1 MNRRLIMPVALIL
14 ILAAGCRPQSPGE
27 ESQEIAPVMVVAA
40 APATIT
46 PMISTLR
53 ALGITVANHHVTI
66 RAPAAGRLSGMSLKN
81 GDQVRRGERIGYVV
95 NRELEAAQ
103 AGLAIAR
110 KLDPQEAKTLAESVN
125 RYDKS
130 DGIPIIAPEAGVVSR
145 PPVTS
150 GQMVADLDPIVE
162 LIDPSSIY
170 VEASIPVD
178 ELHLIS
184 PGMPANVTSGLS
196 PGVAFPAQVG
206 AFIPSFDASSAT
218 TPVRLDFTGSESIPE
233 IGAPVEARIVT
244 SNIPDAL
251 AIPSTALFQDVGQN
265 RYHVFVAGTDGRA
278 HRVNVTI
285 GVHDGPRVQ
294 VLDGI
299 KAGDQVIT
307 SGGYALSDGLRIRIA
322 GAPS

>member
-1 MNRRLIMPVALIL
+1 
-14 ILAAGCRPQSPGE
+14 
-27 ESQEIAPVMVVAA
+27 MVVAA

-53 ALGITVANHHVTI
+53 ALGVTVAHHHVTI
-66 RAPAAGRLSGMSLKN
+66 RAPAAGRLTGMTLKN
-81 GDQVRRGERIGYVV
+81 GDQVRKGQRIGYVV
-95 NRELEAAQ
+95 NREVEAAR

-110 KLDPQEAKTLAESVN
+110 QLDPQEAKTLAESVN

-184 PGMPANVTSGLS
+184 PGTPATVTSELR
-196 PGVAFPAQVG
+196 PGFAFPARVG
-206 AFIPSFDASSAT
+206 AMIPSFDASSAT
-218 TPVRLDFTGSESIPE
+218 TPVRLDFIGSESIPE

-244 SNIPDAL
+244 SNTPDAL
-251 AIPSTALFQDVGQN
+251 AIPATALFQDVGQN
-265 RYHVFVAGTDGRA
+265 HYHVFVAGPDGRA

-285 GVHDGPRVQ
+285 GVHDGPKVQ
-294 VLDGI
+294 VLNGI

-322 GAPS
+322 GALPS

>member
-1 MNRRLIMPVALIL
+1 MNRHLIMPVALVL

-46 PMISTLR
+46 PMISSLR
-53 ALGITVANHHVTI
+53 ALGVTVANHHVTI

-81 GDQVRRGERIGYVV
+81 GDQVRKGERIGYVV

-110 KLDPQEAKTLAESVN
+110 TLDPQEAKTLAESVN
-125 RYDKS
+125 RYAKS

-184 PGMPANVTSGLS
+184 PGMPATVTSGLR
-196 PGVAFPAQVG
+196 PGVAFPAQVA

-244 SNIPDAL
+244 RNIPDAL
-251 AIPSTALFQDVGQN
+251 AIPATALFQDVGQN

-285 GVHDGPRVQ
+285 GAQDGPKVQ

>member
-1 MNRRLIMPVALIL
+1 MNRHPIISGALVL
-14 ILAAGCRPQSPGE
+14 VLAAGCRAQNPGE

-46 PMISTLR
+46 TMVSTLR
-53 ALGITVANHHVTI
+53 ALGVTVANHHVTI

-81 GDQVRRGERIGYVV
+81 GDQVRKGQRIGYVV
-95 NRELEAAQ
+95 NREIEAAQ

-150 GQMVADLDPIVE
+150 GQMVADLDPIIE

-184 PGMPANVTSGLS
+184 PGMPATVTSGLR

-206 AFIPSFDASSAT
+206 AMIPSFDASSAT

-244 SNIPDAL
+244 TNIPDAL
-251 AIPSTALFQDVGQN
+251 AIPATALFQDVGQN
-265 RYHVFVAGTDGRA
+265 RYHVFVAGADGRA
-278 HRVNVTI
+278 HRVNVTL
-285 GVHDGPRVQ
+285 GVRDGPRVQ

-299 KAGDQVIT
+299 KVGDQVIT
-307 SGGYALSDGLRIRIA
+307 SGGYALSDGLKIRIA

>member
-1 MNRRLIMPVALIL
+1 MNRHRIMPVAVVLV
-14 ILAAGCRPQSPGE
+14 LAAGCRAQSPGE

-53 ALGITVANHHVTI
+53 ALGVTVANHHVTI
-66 RAPAAGRLSGMSLKN
+66 RAPAGGRLSGMSLKN
-81 GDQVRRGERIGYVV
+81 GDQVRKGERIGYVL
-95 NRELEAAQ
+95 NREIEAAQ
-103 AGLAIAR
+103 AGLEIAR

-130 DGIPIIAPEAGVVSR
+130 GGIPIIAPQAGVVSR

-162 LIDPSSIY
+162 LIDPSSIN

-184 PGMPANVTSGLS
+184 PGMPATVTSDLR

-206 AFIPSFDASSAT
+206 AMIPSFDASSAT
-218 TPVRLDFTGSESIPE
+218 TPVRLDFTGAESIPE

-251 AIPSTALFQDVGQN
+251 AIPATALFQDVGQN
-265 RYHVFVAGTDGRA
+265 RYHVFVAGLDGRA

-285 GVHDGPRVQ
+285 GVHDGPKVQ

>member
-1 MNRRLIMPVALIL
+1 MNRHRIISGALVL
-14 ILAAGCRPQSPGE
+14 VLAAGCRAQSRGE

-46 PMISTLR
+46 TMISTLR
-53 ALGITVANHHVTI
+53 ALGVTVANHHVTI

-81 GDQVRRGERIGYVV
+81 GDQVRKGQRIGYVV
-95 NRELEAAQ
+95 NREIEAAQ

-110 KLDPQEAKTLAESVN
+110 RLDPQEAKTLAESVN

-150 GQMVADLDPIVE
+150 GQMVADLDPIIE

-184 PGMPANVTSGLS
+184 PGMPATVTSGLR

-206 AFIPSFDASSAT
+206 AMIPSFDASSAT

-244 SNIPDAL
+244 TNIPDAL
-251 AIPSTALFQDVGQN
+251 AIPATALFQDVGQN
-265 RYHVFVAGTDGRA
+265 RYHVFVAGADGRA
-278 HRVNVTI
+278 HRVNVTL
-285 GVHDGPRVQ
+285 GVRDGPRVQ

-307 SGGYALSDGLRIRIA
+307 SGGYALSDGLKIRIA

>member
-1 MNRRLIMPVALIL
+1 MPAALVLIVV
-14 ILAAGCRPQSPGE
+14 AGCRAQSPGD

-46 PMISTLR
+46 PMINTLR
-53 ALGITVANHHVTI
+53 ALGVTVANHHVTI

-81 GDQVRRGERIGYVV
+81 GDQVRKGQRIGYVV

-110 KLDPQEAKTLAESVN
+110 KLDPQGAEALAESVN
-125 RYDKS
+125 SYDKS

-184 PGMPANVTSGLS
+184 PGMPATVTSGLS

-206 AFIPSFDASSAT
+206 AMIPRFDASSAT
-218 TPVRLDFTGSESIPE
+218 TPVRIDFSGSESIPE

-251 AIPSTALFQDVGQN
+251 AIPAAALFQDVGQN
-265 RYHVFVAGTDGRA
+265 HYHVFLAGPDGRA

-294 VLDGI
+294 VLEGI
-299 KAGDQVIT
+299 KLGDRVIT
-307 SGGYALSDGLRIRIA
+307 SGGYALSDGLKIRIA

>member
-1 MNRRLIMPVALIL
+1 MNRHPIISGALVL
-14 ILAAGCRPQSPGE
+14 VLAAGCRAQNPGE
-27 ESQEIAPVMVVAA
+27 EYQEIAPVMVVAA

-46 PMISTLR
+46 TMVSTLR
-53 ALGITVANHHVTI
+53 ALGVTVANHHVTI

-81 GDQVRRGERIGYVV
+81 GDQVRKGQRIGYVV
-95 NRELEAAQ
+95 NREIEAAQ

-110 KLDPQEAKTLAESVN
+110 RLDPQEAKTLAESVN

-150 GQMVADLDPIVE
+150 GQMVADLDPIIE

-184 PGMPANVTSGLS
+184 PGMPATVTSGLR

-206 AFIPSFDASSAT
+206 AMIPSFDASSAT

-244 SNIPDAL
+244 TNIPDAL
-251 AIPSTALFQDVGQN
+251 AIPATALFQDVGQN
-265 RYHVFVAGTDGRA
+265 RYHVFVAGADGRA
-278 HRVNVTI
+278 HRVNVTL
-285 GVHDGPRVQ
+285 GVRDGPRVQ

-307 SGGYALSDGLRIRIA
+307 SGGYALSDGLKIRIA

>member
-1 MNRRLIMPVALIL
+1 MNRRLIMPVALVL

-81 GDQVRRGERIGYVV
+81 GDQVRKGERIGYVV

-110 KLDPQEAKTLAESVN
+110 KLDPEEAKTLAESVN

-178 ELHLIS
+178 EVHLIS
-184 PGMPANVTSGLS
+184 PGMPATVTSGLR
-196 PGVAFPAQVG
+196 PGVAFPAQVA
-206 AFIPSFDASSAT
+206 AFSPSFDASSAT
-218 TPVRLDFTGSESIPE
+218 TAVRLDFSGSESIPE

-251 AIPSTALFQDVGQN
+251 AIPATALFQDVGQN

>member
-1 MNRRLIMPVALIL
+1 MNRHRIIAGALVL
-14 ILAAGCRPQSPGE
+14 ALAAGCRAQSPGE

-46 PMISTLR
+46 TMISTLR

-66 RAPAAGRLSGMSLKN
+66 RAPATGRLSGMSLKN
-81 GDQVRRGERIGYVV
+81 GDQVRKGQRIGYVV
-95 NRELEAAQ
+95 NREIEAAQ

-110 KLDPQEAKTLAESVN
+110 KLDPQEAKALAESVN

-130 DGIPIIAPEAGVVSR
+130 DGIPIIAHEAGVVSR

-184 PGMPANVTSGLS
+184 PGMPATVTSGLK
-196 PGVAFPAQVG
+196 PGVAFAARVG
-206 AFIPSFDASSAT
+206 AMIPSFDASSAT
-218 TPVRLDFTGSESIPE
+218 TPVRLDFTGPQSIQE

-244 SNIPDAL
+244 SDIPDAL
-251 AIPSTALFQDVGQN
+251 AIPATALFQDVGQN
-265 RYHVFVAGTDGRA
+265 RYHVFVAGPDSRA

-285 GVHDGPRVQ
+285 GVHDGPKVQ
-294 VLDGI
+294 VLNGI

>member
-1 MNRRLIMPVALIL
+1 MNRHRLMPLALVL
-14 ILAAGCRPQSPGE
+14 ILAAGCRAQRLGE
-27 ESQEIAPVMVVAA
+27 ESQEVAPELVVAA

-53 ALGITVANHHVTI
+53 ALGVTVANHHVTI
-66 RAPAAGRLSGMSLKN
+66 RAPAAGRLTGMSLKN
-81 GDQVRRGERIGYVV
+81 GDQVRKGERIGYVV
-95 NRELEAAQ
+95 NREIEAAQ

-110 KLDPQEAKTLAESVN
+110 KLDPQGANALAESVN
-125 RYDKS
+125 RYDNS
-130 DGIPIIAPEAGVVSR
+130 DGIPIIAHEAGVVSR

-170 VEASIPVD
+170 VQASIPVD

-184 PGMPANVTSGLS
+184 PGMPATVTSGLK
-196 PGVAFPAQVG
+196 PGVAFAARVG
-206 AFIPSFDASSAT
+206 AMIPSFDASSAT
-218 TPVRLDFTGSESIPE
+218 TPVRLDFTGSESIQE

-244 SNIPDAL
+244 SDIPDAL
-251 AIPSTALFQDVGQN
+251 AIPATALFQDVGQN
-265 RYHVFVAGTDGRA
+265 RYHVFVAGPDGRA

-294 VLDGI
+294 VLQGI

-307 SGGYALSDGLRIRIA
+307 SGGYALSDGLKIRIA
-322 GAPS
+322 GAAS

>member
-1 MNRRLIMPVALIL
+1 MKPYRIMPVALVL
-14 ILAAGCRPQSPGE
+14 ILAAGCHTQPPGE
-27 ESQEIAPVMVVAA
+27 ESQEVAPVMVVAA

-53 ALGITVANHHVTI
+53 ALGVTVANHHVTI

-81 GDQVRRGERIGYVV
+81 GDQVRKGQRIGYVV
-95 NRELEAAQ
+95 NREIEAAQ

-110 KLDPQEAKTLAESVN
+110 KLDPQEAKTLADSVN

-184 PGMPANVTSGLS
+184 PGMPATVTSGLR

-206 AFIPSFDASSAT
+206 AMIPSFDASSAT

-244 SNIPDAL
+244 TNIPEAL
-251 AIPSTALFQDVGQN
+251 AIPATALFQDVGQN
-265 RYHVFVAGTDGRA
+265 RYHVFVAGADGRA
-278 HRVNVTI
+278 HRVNVTL
-285 GVHDGPRVQ
+285 GVRDGPRVQ

-307 SGGYALSDGLRIRIA
+307 SGGYALSDGLKIRIA
-322 GAPS
+322 RAPS

>member
-1 MNRRLIMPVALIL
+1 MNRLRIMPVAVAL
-14 ILAAGCRPQSPGE
+14 ILAAGCRAQGPGE
-27 ESQEIAPVMVVAA
+27 ESQEVAPVMVVAA
-40 APATIT
+40 APATVT

-53 ALGITVANHHVTI
+53 VLGVTVANHHVTI
-66 RAPAAGRLSGMSLKN
+66 RAPAAGRLTGMSLKN
-81 GDQVRRGERIGYVV
+81 GDQVRKGQRIGYVV
-95 NRELEAAQ
+95 NREIEAAQ

-110 KLDPQEAKTLAESVN
+110 KLDPQEAKSLAQSVS
-125 RYDKS
+125 RYDQS

-178 ELHLIS
+178 ELHLIF
-184 PGMPANVTSGLS
+184 PGMAATVTSGLR
-196 PGVAFPAQVG
+196 PGGAFPAQVG
-206 AFIPSFDASSAT
+206 AMIPSFDASSAT

-251 AIPSTALFQDVGQN
+251 AIPATALFQDVGQN
-265 RYHVFVAGTDGRA
+265 HYHVFVAGPDGRA

-294 VLDGI
+294 VLEGI
-299 KAGDQVIT
+299 KAGDRVIT

>member
-1 MNRRLIMPVALIL
+1 
-14 ILAAGCRPQSPGE
+14 
-27 ESQEIAPVMVVAA
+27 MVVAA

-66 RAPAAGRLSGMSLKN
+66 RAPAAGRLSGLSLKN
-81 GDQVRRGERIGYVV
+81 GDQVRKGERIGYVV

-110 KLDPQEAKTLAESVN
+110 KLDPEEAKTLAESVN

-178 ELHLIS
+178 EVHLIS
-184 PGMPANVTSGLS
+184 PGMPATVTSGLR
-196 PGVAFPAQVG
+196 PGVAFPAQVA
-206 AFIPSFDASSAT
+206 AFSPSFDASSAT
-218 TPVRLDFTGSESIPE
+218 TAVRLDFTGSESIPE

-251 AIPSTALFQDVGQN
+251 AIPATALFQDVGQN

>member
-1 MNRRLIMPVALIL
+1 MNRHRIISGALVL
-14 ILAAGCRPQSPGE
+14 VLAAGCRAQNPGE

-46 PMISTLR
+46 TMVSTLR
-53 ALGITVANHHVTI
+53 ALGVTVANHHVTI

-81 GDQVRRGERIGYVV
+81 GDQVRKGQRIGYVV
-95 NRELEAAQ
+95 NREIEAAQ

-184 PGMPANVTSGLS
+184 PGMPASVTSGLR

-206 AFIPSFDASSAT
+206 AMIPSFDASSAT

-244 SNIPDAL
+244 TNVPDAL
-251 AIPSTALFQDVGQN
+251 AIPATALFQDVGQN
-265 RYHVFVAGTDGRA
+265 RYHVFVAGADGRA
-278 HRVNVTI
+278 HRVNVTL
-285 GVHDGPRVQ
+285 GVRDGPRVQ

-307 SGGYALSDGLRIRIA
+307 SGGYALSDGLKIRIA

>member
-1 MNRRLIMPVALIL
+1 
-14 ILAAGCRPQSPGE
+14 
-27 ESQEIAPVMVVAA
+27 MVVAA

-81 GDQVRRGERIGYVV
+81 GDQVRKGERIGYVV

-110 KLDPQEAKTLAESVN
+110 KLDPEEAKTLAESVN

-178 ELHLIS
+178 EVHLIS
-184 PGMPANVTSGLS
+184 PGMPATVTSGLR
-196 PGVAFPAQVG
+196 PGVAFPAQVA
-206 AFIPSFDASSAT
+206 AFSPSFDASSAT
-218 TPVRLDFTGSESIPE
+218 TAVRLDFTGSESIPE

-251 AIPSTALFQDVGQN
+251 AIPATALFQDVGQN

>member
-1 MNRRLIMPVALIL
+1 MNRHLVMPVALVL

-27 ESQEIAPVMVVAA
+27 ETQEIAPVMVVAA

-53 ALGITVANHHVTI
+53 ALGVTVANHHVTI
-66 RAPAAGRLSGMSLKN
+66 RAPAAGRLIGMSLKN
-81 GDQVRRGERIGYVV
+81 GDQVRKGERIGYVV
-95 NRELEAAQ
+95 NREIEAAQ

-110 KLDPQEAKTLAESVN
+110 KLDPEEAKTLAESVN

-162 LIDPSSIY
+162 LIDPTSIY

-184 PGMPANVTSGLS
+184 PGMPATVTSGLR

-244 SNIPDAL
+244 NNIPYAL
-251 AIPSTALFQDVGQN
+251 AIPATALFQDVGQN

-278 HRVNVTI
+278 HRVSVTI
-285 GVHDGPRVQ
+285 GAHDGPKVQ

>member
-1 MNRRLIMPVALIL
+1 MNRPRIMPVALMV
-14 ILAAGCRPQSPGE
+14 ILAAGCRAQSPGG
-27 ESQEIAPVMVVAA
+27 ESQEVAPVMVVAA

-53 ALGITVANHHVTI
+53 ALGVTVANHHVTI
-66 RAPAAGRLSGMSLKN
+66 RAPTAGRLTAMNLKN
-81 GDQVRRGERIGYVV
+81 GDQVRKGERIGYVV
-95 NRELEAAQ
+95 NREIEAAQ

-110 KLDPQEAKTLAESVN
+110 QLDPQGATALAESVN
-125 RYDKS
+125 RYNKS

-184 PGMPANVTSGLS
+184 PGMRATVTSGLN
-196 PGVAFPAQVG
+196 PGVAFPARVS
-206 AFIPSFDASSAT
+206 AVIPSFDASSAT

-244 SNIPDAL
+244 SDIPDAL
-251 AIPSTALFQDVGQN
+251 AIPAAALFQDVGQN
-265 RYHVFVAGTDGRA
+265 RYHVFVAGPDGRA
-278 HRVNVTI
+278 HRVDVTTGI
-285 GVHDGPRVQ
+285 HDGPKVQ
-294 VLDGI
+294 VLSGI

-307 SGGYALSDGLRIRIA
+307 SGGYALSDGLKIRIA
-322 GAPS
+322 GAAS

>member
-1 MNRRLIMPVALIL
+1 MIRHRIVSLAVVL
-14 ILAAGCRPQSPGE
+14 ILAAGCRAPGPGD
-27 ESQEIAPVMVVAA
+27 ESREVAPVMVVAA

-53 ALGITVANHHVTI
+53 VLGVTVANHHVTI
-66 RAPAAGRLSGMSLKN
+66 RAPAAGRLTGISLKN

-95 NRELEAAQ
+95 NREVEAAQ

-110 KLDPQEAKTLAESVN
+110 KLDPQGANALAESIN

-130 DGIPIIAPEAGVVSR
+130 AGIPIIAPEAGVVSR
-145 PPVTS
+145 PPITS

-178 ELHLIS
+178 ELHLVS
-184 PGMPANVTSGLS
+184 PGMPATVTSGLK
-196 PGVAFPAQVG
+196 PGVAFAARVG
-206 AFIPSFDASSAT
+206 AMIPSFDASSAT
-218 TPVRLDFTGSESIPE
+218 TPVRLDFTGPESIQE

-251 AIPSTALFQDVGQN
+251 AIPATALFQDLGQN
-265 RYHVFVAGTDGRA
+265 HYHVFVAGPDGRA

-285 GVHDGPRVQ
+285 GVHDGPKVQ
-294 VLDGI
+294 VLNGI
-299 KAGDQVIT
+299 KAGDQIIT
-307 SGGYALSDGLRIRIA
+307 SGGFALSDGLKIRIA

>member
-1 MNRRLIMPVALIL
+1 MNRRPIIAAALMVVL
-14 ILAAGCRPQSPGE
+14 VAGCRAPSPGS
-27 ESQEIAPVMVVAA
+27 ESQEVAPVMVVAA

-53 ALGITVANHHVTI
+53 ALGVTVANHHVTV
-66 RAPAAGRLSGMSLKN
+66 RAPAAGRLTGMTLKN
-81 GDQVRRGERIGYVV
+81 GDRVRRGERIGYVL
-95 NRELEAAQ
+95 NREIEAAQ

-110 KLDPQEAKTLAESVN
+110 QLDPQEASVLERSVS

-145 PPVTS
+145 PPLTS

-184 PGMPANVTSGLS
+184 PGMPASVTSGLK
-196 PGVAFPAQVG
+196 PGGAFPAQVG
-206 AFIPSFDASSAT
+206 AMIPSFDASSAT

-244 SNIPDAL
+244 TNIPDAL
-251 AIPSTALFQDVGQN
+251 AIPATALFQDVGQN
-265 RYHVFVAGTDGRA
+265 RHHVFVAGADGRA

-285 GVHDGPRVQ
+285 GVRDGPRVQ

-299 KAGDQVIT
+299 RAGDQVIT
-307 SGGYALSDGLRIRIA
+307 SGGYALSDGLKIRIA
-322 GAPS
+322 GTPS

>member
-1 MNRRLIMPVALIL
+1 MSRHRILPLALVL
-14 ILAAGCRPQSPGE
+14 LLAAGCRAQRPAE

-53 ALGITVANHHVTI
+53 ALGVTVANHHVTI

-81 GDQVRRGERIGYVV
+81 GDQVRKGERIGYVV
-95 NRELEAAQ
+95 NREIEAAQ

-130 DGIPIIAPEAGVVSR
+130 DGIPILAPEAGVVSR

-184 PGMPANVTSGLS
+184 PGMPATVTSGLS

-251 AIPSTALFQDVGQN
+251 AIPATALFQDVGQN

-285 GVHDGPRVQ
+285 GAHDGPKVQ

>member
-1 MNRRLIMPVALIL
+1 M
-14 ILAAGCRPQSPGE
+14 LAAGCRAQRLGD
-27 ESQEIAPVMVVAA
+27 ESQEVAPEMVVAA

-53 ALGITVANHHVTI
+53 ALGVTVANHHVTI
-66 RAPAAGRLSGMSLKN
+66 RAPAAGRLTGMSLKN
-81 GDQVRRGERIGYVV
+81 GDQVRKGERIGYVV
-95 NRELEAAQ
+95 NREIEAAQ

-110 KLDPQEAKTLAESVN
+110 KLDPQEANTLAESVN

-130 DGIPIIAPEAGVVSR
+130 DGIPVIAPEAGVVSR
-145 PPVTS
+145 PPITS
-150 GQMVADLDPIVE
+150 GQMVADLDPIIE

-184 PGMPANVTSGLS
+184 PGMPAAVTSGLK

-206 AFIPSFDASSAT
+206 AMIPSFDASSAT
-218 TPVRLDFTGSESIPE
+218 TPVRLDFTGSESIQE

-251 AIPSTALFQDVGQN
+251 AIPATALFQDVGQN
-265 RYHVFVAGTDGRA
+265 HYHVFVAGPDGRA

-285 GVHDGPRVQ
+285 GVHDGPKVQ
-294 VLDGI
+294 VLNGI
-299 KAGDQVIT
+299 KPGDQVIT

>member
-1 MNRRLIMPVALIL
+1 MSGALVL
-14 ILAAGCRPQSPGE
+14 VLAAGCRAQSPAE
-27 ESQEIAPVMVVAA
+27 ESREIAPVMVVAA
-40 APATIT
+40 APATIAT
-46 PMISTLR
+46 MISTLR
-53 ALGITVANHHVTI
+53 ALGVTVANHHVTI
-66 RAPAAGRLSGMSLKN
+66 RAPAAGRLIGMSLKN
-81 GDQVRRGERIGYVV
+81 GDQVRKGQRIGYVV
-95 NRELEAAQ
+95 NREIEAAQ

-184 PGMPANVTSGLS
+184 PGMPATVTSGLR
-196 PGVAFPAQVG
+196 PGFAFPAQVG
-206 AFIPSFDASSAT
+206 AMIPSFDASSAT
-218 TPVRLDFTGSESIPE
+218 TPVRLDFTGSESIEE

-251 AIPSTALFQDVGQN
+251 AIPATALFQDVGQN
-265 RYHVFVAGTDGRA
+265 HYHVFVAGPDGRA

-307 SGGYALSDGLRIRIA
+307 SGGYALSDGLRIRVA

>member
-1 MNRRLIMPVALIL
+1 
-14 ILAAGCRPQSPGE
+14 
-27 ESQEIAPVMVVAA
+27 
-40 APATIT
+40 
-46 PMISTLR
+46 
-53 ALGITVANHHVTI
+53 
-66 RAPAAGRLSGMSLKN
+66 MSLKN
-81 GDQVRRGERIGYVV
+81 GDRVRKGERIGYVV

-178 ELHLIS
+178 EVHLIS
-184 PGMPANVTSGLS
+184 PGMPATVTSGLR
-196 PGVAFPAQVG
+196 PGLAFPAQVA
-206 AFIPSFDASSAT
+206 AFSPSFDASSAT

-244 SNIPDAL
+244 SNIPDAV
-251 AIPSTALFQDVGQN
+251 AIPATALFQDVGQN

-299 KAGDQVIT
+299 KAGDQVII

-322 GAPS
+322 AAPS

>member
-1 MNRRLIMPVALIL
+1 MNRHRMMPIGLAL
-14 ILAAGCRPQSPGE
+14 ILAAGCRAQSPGE
-27 ESQEIAPVMVVAA
+27 ESQEVAPVMVVAA
-40 APATIT
+40 APATFT

-53 ALGITVANHHVTI
+53 ALGVTVANHHVTI
-66 RAPAAGRLSGMSLKN
+66 RAPAAGRLTGMSLKN
-81 GDQVRRGERIGYVV
+81 GDQVRKGERIGYVV
-95 NRELEAAQ
+95 NREIEAAQ

-110 KLDPQEAKTLAESVN
+110 QLDPQEAKTLAESVN

-184 PGMPANVTSGLS
+184 PGMPATVTSGLR
-196 PGVAFPAQVG
+196 PGVAFAARVG
-206 AFIPSFDASSAT
+206 AMIPSFDASSAT
-218 TPVRLDFTGSESIPE
+218 TPVRLDFTGSESIQE

-244 SNIPDAL
+244 SDIPDAL
-251 AIPSTALFQDVGQN
+251 AIPATALFQDVGQN
-265 RYHVFVAGTDGRA
+265 RYHVFVAGPDGRA

-285 GVHDGPRVQ
+285 GVHDGPKVQ
-294 VLDGI
+294 VLNGI

-322 GAPS
+322 GTAS

>member
-1 MNRRLIMPVALIL
+1 MNRPRIMPVALMV
-14 ILAAGCRPQSPGE
+14 ILAAGCRAQSPGG
-27 ESQEIAPVMVVAA
+27 ESPEVAPVMVVAA

-53 ALGITVANHHVTI
+53 ALGVTVANHHVTI
-66 RAPAAGRLSGMSLKN
+66 RAPTAGRLTAMNLKN
-81 GDQVRRGERIGYVV
+81 GDQVRKGERIGYLV
-95 NRELEAAQ
+95 NREIEAAQ

-110 KLDPQEAKTLAESVN
+110 QLDPQGATALAESVN
-125 RYDKS
+125 RYNKS

-170 VEASIPVD
+170 VQASIPVD

-184 PGMPANVTSGLS
+184 PGMPATVTSGLN
-196 PGVAFPAQVG
+196 PGVAFPAQVS
-206 AFIPSFDASSAT
+206 AVIPSFDASSAT

-244 SNIPDAL
+244 SDIPDAL
-251 AIPSTALFQDVGQN
+251 AIPATALFQDVGQN
-265 RYHVFVAGTDGRA
+265 RYHVFVAGPDGRA
-278 HRVNVTI
+278 HRVDVTTGI
-285 GVHDGPRVQ
+285 HDGSKVQ
-294 VLDGI
+294 VLSGI

-307 SGGYALSDGLRIRIA
+307 SGGYALSDGLKIRIA
-322 GAPS
+322 GAAS

>member
-1 MNRRLIMPVALIL
+1 MNRRLIMPVALVL

-110 KLDPQEAKTLAESVN
+110 KLDPEEAKTLAESVN

-178 ELHLIS
+178 EVHLIS
-184 PGMPANVTSGLS
+184 PGMPATVTSGLR
-196 PGVAFPAQVG
+196 PGVAFPAQVA
-206 AFIPSFDASSAT
+206 AFSPSFDASSAT
-218 TPVRLDFTGSESIPE
+218 TAVRLDFTGSESIPE

-251 AIPSTALFQDVGQN
+251 AIPATALFQDVGQN

>member
-1 MNRRLIMPVALIL
+1 MIRHRIVSLAVVL
-14 ILAAGCRPQSPGE
+14 ILAAGCRAPGPGD
-27 ESQEIAPVMVVAA
+27 ESQEVAPVMVVAA

-53 ALGITVANHHVTI
+53 VLGVTVANHHVTI
-66 RAPAAGRLSGMSLKN
+66 RAPAAGRLTGISLKN

-95 NRELEAAQ
+95 NREVEAAQ

-110 KLDPQEAKTLAESVN
+110 KLDPQGANALAESIN
-125 RYDKS
+125 RYDKGA
-130 DGIPIIAPEAGVVSR
+130 GIPIIAPEAGVVSR
-145 PPVTS
+145 PPITS

-178 ELHLIS
+178 ELHLVS
-184 PGMPANVTSGLS
+184 PGMPATVTSGLK
-196 PGVAFPAQVG
+196 PGVAFAARVG
-206 AFIPSFDASSAT
+206 AMIPSFDASSAT
-218 TPVRLDFTGSESIPE
+218 TPVRLDFTGPETIQE

-244 SNIPDAL
+244 SDIPDAL
-251 AIPSTALFQDVGQN
+251 AIPATALFQDVGQN
-265 RYHVFVAGTDGRA
+265 HYHVFVAGPDGRA

-307 SGGYALSDGLRIRIA
+307 SGGYALSDGLKIRIA

>member
-1 MNRRLIMPVALIL
+1 MNRHLIVPVTLVL

-81 GDQVRRGERIGYVV
+81 GDQVRKGERIGYVV

-110 KLDPQEAKTLAESVN
+110 KLDPQEAKTLAESVS

-178 ELHLIS
+178 EVHLIS
-184 PGMPANVTSGLS
+184 PGMPATVTSGLR
-196 PGVAFPAQVG
+196 PGVAFPAQVE
-206 AFIPSFDASSAT
+206 AFSPSFDASSAT

-251 AIPSTALFQDVGQN
+251 AIPATALFQDVGQN